1 MEVQKTVNRSLG
13 LILIQLLIFMTQE
26 AEPSSAQTPQLTSVK
41 ATQTQAIISLRLETG
56 KQVFLD
62 ESLSEPRGQACVNC
76 HQPEYAFAD
85 PRSVSTGAVS
95 ERMGTRNAPS
105 LLYAALIPSFAYED
119 FLTPDGEEVYAHEG
133 GLFWDGRARDLFEQV
148 QQPFFN
154 HKEMNLSSE
163 SELAHRLRRSSY
175 SHQLK
180 KLVGQRYWGDDGL
193 VTYHAYLC
201 LVEFLRSP
209 VFRPF
214 NSKFDAYRRGDL
226 AILNEQELRG
236 MKVYIEK
243 GKCDDCHP
251 LSATNWDPPLLSDF
265 GFDNLGVPSS
275 GKPDLGL
282 GKHTGNP
289 GELGKFRS
297 PSLRNVGLTAP
308 YMHNGSLKTLKEVV
322 EFYNLR
328 DTPDGRWKTTDFP
341 NTVNRT
347 DLGNLQLSQK
357 ETDDLVAFLHCFT
370 DRHLNTNASH
380 ESLNIDPEHAKSNHA
395 QSLLFPGWTHR
406 LHRGFAAQKSD
417 N

>member
-1 MEVQKTVNRSLG
+1 NNVKRSLRLLLIPL
-13 LILIQLLIFMTQE
+13 LILISPQ

-41 ATQTQAIISLRLETG
+41 ATKAHAIISLRLETG

-62 ESLSEPRGQACVNC
+62 KSLSEPRGQACANC

-85 PRSVSTGAVS
+85 PRTVSPGAVS
-95 ERMGTRNAPS
+95 ERAGTRNAPS

-119 FLTPDGEEVYAHEG
+119 FLTPEGAEVYAHEG

-175 SHQLK
+175 SQKLK
-180 KLVGQRYWGDDGL
+180 ELVGARDWADDGL

-201 LVEFLRSP
+201 LVELLRSP

-214 NSKFDAYRRGDL
+214 NSKFDAYRRGDQ

-289 GELGKFRS
+289 EEIGKFRS
-297 PSLRNVGLTAP
+297 PSLRNVALTAP

-328 DTPDGRWKTTDFP
+328 DTPHGRWKTTDFP

-357 ETDDLVAFLHCFT
+357 EMDDLIAFLHCFT

-380 ESLNIDPEHAKSNHA
+380 ESLNIDPEHAESNHA

-406 LHRGFAAQKSD
+406 LHRGFKAQKSD

>member
-1 MEVQKTVNRSLG
+1 MREL
-13 LILIQLLIFMTQE
+13 
-26 AEPSSAQTPQLTSVK
+26 PST
-41 ATQTQAIISLRLETG
+41 
-56 KQVFLD
+56 
-62 ESLSEPRGQACVNC
+62 
-76 HQPEYAFAD
+76 EYAFAD

-243 GKCDDCHP
+243 EN
-251 LSATNWDPPLLSDF
+251 ATIAILF
-265 GFDNLGVPSS
+265 
-275 GKPDLGL
+275 
-282 GKHTGNP
+282 
-289 GELGKFRS
+289 
-297 PSLRNVGLTAP
+297 
-308 YMHNGSLKTLKEVV
+308 
-322 EFYNLR
+322 
-328 DTPDGRWKTTDFP
+328 
-341 NTVNRT
+341 
-347 DLGNLQLSQK
+347 LQRIG
-357 ETDDLVAFLHCFT
+357 TRRF
-370 DRHLNTNASH
+370 
-380 ESLNIDPEHAKSNHA
+380 
-395 QSLLFPGWTHR
+395 
-406 LHRGFAAQKSD
+406 
-417 N
+417 